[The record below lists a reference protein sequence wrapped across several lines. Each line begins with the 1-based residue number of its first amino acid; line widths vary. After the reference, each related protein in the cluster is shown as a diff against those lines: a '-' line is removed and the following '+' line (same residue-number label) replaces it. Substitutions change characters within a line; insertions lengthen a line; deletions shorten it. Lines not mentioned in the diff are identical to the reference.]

1 MLEIDTISV
10 DYGHVNAL
18 SSVSAGVAEG
28 EVVCLLGSNGA
39 GKSTFMRALIGLVDL
54 SSGTIA
60 FDGKRID
67 TLPVEDRVKL
77 GIATVPEGR
86 GMLPN
91 MTVYENLQMGAYI
104 RGKAP
109 IGRKLE
115 WVYSLFPVLKERS
128 DQTAGTLSGG
138 EQQMLAIARALMLG
152 PKLILMD
159 EPSMGLAPV
168 IVERVFSTIKEINNS
183 GTTVLLVEQN
193 ARMALSVGG
202 RFYVLQKGEV
212 VLEGAVEDGR
222 LISENEDGERI
233 VLNEEELEQAYLG
246 G

>member
-168 IVERVFSTIKEINNS
+168 IVERVFSTIKEINNT

>member
-128 DQTAGTLSGG
+128 DQAAGTLSGG

>member
-1 MLEIDTISV
+1 
-10 DYGHVNAL
+10 
-18 SSVSAGVAEG
+18 
-28 EVVCLLGSNGA
+28 
-39 GKSTFMRALIGLVDL
+39 
-54 SSGTIA
+54 
-60 FDGKRID
+60 
-67 TLPVEDRVKL
+67 
-77 GIATVPEGR
+77 
-86 GMLPN
+86 MLPN

-109 IGRKLE
+109 IGRELE

-128 DQTAGTLSGG
+128 GQAAPGRS
-138 EQQMLAIARALMLG
+138 AAASNRCWPIARALMLG

-168 IVERVFSTIKEINNS
+168 IVERVFSTIKEINNT

>member
-1 MLEIDTISV
+1 MLEIEAISV

-39 GKSTFMRALIGLVDL
+39 GKSTFMRALIGLVAL

-60 FDGKRID
+60 FNGKRID

-109 IGRKLE
+109 IGRELE

-128 DQTAGTLSGG
+128 GQAAGTLSGG

-183 GTTVLLVEQN
+183 GMTVLLVEQN

-233 VLNEEELEQAYLG
+233 VLNEEELEKAYLG

>member
-128 DQTAGTLSGG
+128 DQAAGTLSGG

-202 RFYVLQKGEV
+202 RFYVLQKGEI
-212 VLEGAVEDGR
+212 VLEGSVEDGR